1 MPFSSSETMNLIMK
15 MWLWAFC
22 AVFTLPL
29 YSQTSLTLQQC
40 EDLFQQNSLSLVA
53 EKYNID
59 AAKAAVIQARIWEH
73 PYLSGEINAIN
84 PQGKRYFDAGKN
96 GEKTLTIEQLI
107 YIAGQKRKEANLA
120 KGNVEVA
127 ALQFEDMV
135 RTLRYEIRSN
145 FYSAYFDGIKIRSIT
160 QQLSSVDSL
169 TTAYSTQTD
178 KGNLPLKDLVRLQ
191 ALALSIKS
199 DLLNLQQSV
208 LANQEKLRVLTGLN
222 EAIVPVV
229 ADTTLNSK
237 YNKPLLYTID
247 GLNDIA
253 LQKNTEYLTAKK
265 VSENSEL
272 NVKWQKS
279 LAVPDLT
286 VGAAYDQMGGAFNN
300 QVNLT
305 LGIPLALWNKNKGNI
320 RIAKAELAQN
330 QTLADLRA
338 NEIKAKVVSSTSN
351 LLYRQQQYAQLSQTT
366 SLNMQTVY
374 DGMVSNFQ
382 KRNVSLIEFT
392 DFMESYSQSVLL
404 LNEMKKQIIL
414 SGEDLNSLV
423 NENVF

>member
-1 MPFSSSETMNLIMK
+1 
-15 MWLWAFC
+15 
-22 AVFTLPL
+22 
-29 YSQTSLTLQQC
+29 
-40 EDLFQQNSLSLVA
+40 
-53 EKYNID
+53 
-59 AAKAAVIQARIWEH
+59 
-73 PYLSGEINAIN
+73 
-84 PQGKRYFDAGKN
+84 
-96 GEKTLTIEQLI
+96 
-107 YIAGQKRKEANLA
+107 
-120 KGNVEVA
+120 
-127 ALQFEDMV
+127 
-135 RTLRYEIRSN
+135 
-145 FYSAYFDGIKIRSIT
+145 
-160 QQLSSVDSL
+160 
-169 TTAYSTQTD
+169 
-178 KGNLPLKDLVRLQ
+178 LPLKDLVRLQ

-208 LANQEKLRVLTGLN
+208 LTNQEKLRVLTGLN

-320 RIAKAELAQN
+320 RIAKAELLQN
-330 QTLADLRA
+330 QTLADLKA